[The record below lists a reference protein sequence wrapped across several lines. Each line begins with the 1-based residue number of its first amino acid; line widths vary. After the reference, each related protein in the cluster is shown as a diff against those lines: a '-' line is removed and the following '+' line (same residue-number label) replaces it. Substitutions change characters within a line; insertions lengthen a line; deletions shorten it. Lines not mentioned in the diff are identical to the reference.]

1 MSEDNKALLRQW
13 LEEVLT
19 RGSFEPTQDLFA
31 RNYVLHDPSFPR
43 DVYGPEGVK

>member
-1 MSEDNKALLRQW
+1 MSEDNKALVRQW

-19 RGSFEPTQDLFA
+19 RGSLERTEDLFA